1 MVGERLQCVI
11 IDDNRDFVD
20 AAARLLEQQNISV
33 VGVAGSSS
41 EALQCLQAVRPDVT
55 LVDIELG
62 AESGFELVEQ
72 LNRISPTAPVIL
84 ISTHAEQDL
93 AELIAASP
101 AVAFLPK
108 AILSAGAIR
117 EVLGRPA

>member
-1 MVGERLQCVI
+1 MGERLQCVI